1 MTTLC
6 NDILE
11 LIGKEVDKIRNHQWW
26 NDNYGYHLLPNQF
39 MLDYKQLYKKDINSH
54 HTTLVARKFLKFL
67 SFKDSD
73 LIPPFWPGILNYTL
87 YNWND
92 ICLERS
98 YHYLPSKRCMRSN
111 PVMVKK
117 ISKYLDF

>member
-11 LIGKEVDKIRNHQWW
+11 LIGKEVDKIRNHLWW

-98 YHYLPSKRCMRSN
+98 YHNLPSKRCMRSN

-117 ISKYLDF
+117 NIKTS